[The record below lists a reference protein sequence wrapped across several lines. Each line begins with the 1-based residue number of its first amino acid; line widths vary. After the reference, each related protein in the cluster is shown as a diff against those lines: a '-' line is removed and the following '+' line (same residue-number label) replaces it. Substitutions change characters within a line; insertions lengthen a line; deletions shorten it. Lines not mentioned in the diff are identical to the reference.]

1 MITSFMTVGDHLAA
15 SKVFEL
21 EAITRVHV
29 CRIPKHF
36 THHGSL
42 YKGYLPSATSPFLI
56 KGWKNHHW
64 LLIWPLIWP
73 YWPMGRV
80 AFEGGWAW
88 NILRFYFSDGRSVWP
103 YFFGGWLRKKL
114 EIAKLS
120 EVIWQAGTWTWTHEW
135 RCVSYSTYPYHP
147 CILVWITYI
156 YSSWNYLHPPQ
167 IINQILVNIPY
178 TDAMG

>member
-1 MITSFMTVGDHLAA
+1 MLGSFHPQ
-15 SKVFEL
+15 E
-21 EAITRVHV
+21 IR
-29 CRIPKHF
+29 
-36 THHGSL
+36 
-42 YKGYLPSATSPFLI
+42 
-56 KGWKNHHW
+56 
-64 LLIWPLIWP
+64 LLIWPLTWP
-73 YWPMGRV
+73 YWPMASRV

-88 NILRFYFSDGRSVWP
+88 NILRFYFPDGRSVWP

-135 RCVSYSTYPYHP
+135 RSCSYSTYPYHP

-156 YSSWNYLHPPQ
+156 YSSLNSLHPPQ

-178 TDAMG
+178 TDAMGQGISSQPLGNTGGFSPRNFPLSLLKASSRTPTRIPWSCVEGWDSPI